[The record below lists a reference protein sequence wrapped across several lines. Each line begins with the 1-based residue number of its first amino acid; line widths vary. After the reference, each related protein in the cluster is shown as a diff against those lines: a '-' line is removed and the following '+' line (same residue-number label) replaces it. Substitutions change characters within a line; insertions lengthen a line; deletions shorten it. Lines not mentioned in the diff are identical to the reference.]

1 MVKKEEENQ
10 EGEGRSD
17 SPGDP
22 GVTGLGALL
31 LEEREKKGLSLE
43 DMEKKTRL
51 RPHVLAAIEAED
63 WDKLPQPV
71 FVRGF
76 IRSYAVALGLEKAKV
91 AELCNRVFPKEEGP
105 PKQLVSS
112 RTQRKRTFL
121 YLILAFIVVGGL
133 AYLLQGG
140 QSSEKVTQF
149 NVPEEQPLTEK
160 KGTSPEVNGKKVA
173 SIPEEE
179 KGKEIFQG
187 TDPVSTPESSP
198 TVGPEDP
205 VEAGESG
212 NLRETTVE
220 KEKTAAVDAESVP
233 PPILEL
239 KGEVYERT
247 WIKICI
253 DDGESKEYIFQRGSQ
268 PQWQGKKGFRVIIG
282 NAAGMSFEFNGIE
295 HADLGQ
301 VGQVVKLA
309 FPEDFV
315 SRYCED

>member
-1 MVKKEEENQ
+1 MGKKEEENQ

-17 SPGDP
+17 SSGDP
-22 GVTGLGALL
+22 SVTGLGALL

-51 RPHVLAAIEAED
+51 RPHVLAAIEAEE

-76 IRSYAVALGLEKAKV
+76 IRSYAKALGLERAKV
-91 AELCNRVFPKEEGP
+91 AEFCNKVFPIEEGP
-105 PKQLVSS
+105 PKHLVTS

-140 QSSEKVTQF
+140 QSSDRGTQF
-149 NVPEEQPLTEK
+149 HAPEEPPLTEK
-160 KGTSPEVNGKKVA
+160 KRTSPEVNGNQVA
-173 SIPEEE
+173 SIQDEER
-179 KGKEIFQG
+179 GMEITQG
-187 TDPVSTPESSP
+187 SDKVSAPESSP
-198 TVGPEDP
+198 TIGPENS
-205 VEAGESG
+205 VEAEKGED
-212 NLRETTVE
+212 LKETTIE
-220 KEKTAAVDAESVP
+220 EEKTAAVEVEGVP
-233 PPILEL
+233 PAILVL

-253 DDGESKEYIFQRGSQ
+253 DDEEAKEYIFQRGSQ
-268 PQWQGKKGFRVIIG
+268 PQWQGKKGFRVILG
-282 NAAGMSFEFNGIE
+282 NAAGMSFEFNGTE
-295 HADLGQ
+295 HADLGK

-309 FPEDFV
+309 FPENFV
-315 SRYCED
+315 SRHCED